1 MNELEGLSKV
11 CKPGPSVT
19 HAAHVKEAARAA
31 LHLLHERQPALKPVT
46 TKGHVLN
53 STAFILE
60 EDTAPVP
67 CLNYLIGFIIF
78 FFLLEYIVF
87 ILFFFRS

>member
-78 FFLLEYIVF
+78 FFFVRIYSIYF
-87 ILFFFRS
+87 IFF